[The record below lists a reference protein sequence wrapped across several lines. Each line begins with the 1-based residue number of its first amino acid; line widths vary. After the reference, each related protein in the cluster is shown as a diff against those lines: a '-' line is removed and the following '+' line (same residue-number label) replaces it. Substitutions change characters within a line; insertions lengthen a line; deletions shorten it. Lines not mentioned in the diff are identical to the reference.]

1 SSAIPDAAFYAE
13 FASTLKKHFAGWR
26 VALISNDMNLPRQL
40 RLQPKR
46 KTPVFNGALECRL
59 FIFDMIAGSNR
70 KD

>member
-1 SSAIPDAAFYAE
+1 
-13 FASTLKKHFAGWR
+13 
-26 VALISNDMNLPRQL
+26 MNLPRQL

-46 KTPVFNGALECRL
+46 KIPVFNGALECRL

>member
-1 SSAIPDAAFYAE
+1 
-13 FASTLKKHFAGWR
+13 
-26 VALISNDMNLPRQL
+26 ALISNDMNLPRQL

-46 KTPVFNGALECRL
+46 KIPVFNGALECRL